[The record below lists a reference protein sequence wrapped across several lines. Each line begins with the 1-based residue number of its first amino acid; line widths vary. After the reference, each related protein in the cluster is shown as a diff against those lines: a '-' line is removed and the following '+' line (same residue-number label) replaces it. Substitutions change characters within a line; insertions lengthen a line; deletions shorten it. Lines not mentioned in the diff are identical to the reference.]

1 MYVFRSAFTPLLV
14 IGALFS
20 QPVGAADLIVPA
32 NDGKYV
38 RVEGV
43 STYPQPAPSDS
54 LAVIDASQFP
64 PKVTAVVEGIEH
76 TIAGPPQA
84 VAITPD
90 GKLAIIGAPSK
101 YDYAAKKESFGTFLQ
116 RVDLQASPPRLL
128 GRVEIGAHPNG
139 LSIHPEG
146 TLLLA
151 AGLDGT
157 LKVLTIAGQEVKLAD
172 SIKVGDKWLSGVSFT
187 HDGKAALVALRDE
200 GGLAV
205 LTVDGPSVTLTKE
218 RVSTGIAPYGID
230 ISSDDKWAVVG
241 SAGLAG
247 LPGQLAPGDADLITL
262 IDVSKRPFR
271 AVQHLTVPATPE
283 AVALSPD
290 GNWIVAQ
297 TLIEPDP
304 ERSGPWPAE
313 AWAGRSF
320 RNQGWRCH
328 PGQRSTERRGG
339 AGRRLRQGQQD
350 DPGPV
355 QCREGARRLPDPR
368 RPAGRHRRAAQARR
382 RTGLNPLHAPI
393 AGRLASRS
401 RQLL

>member
-1 MYVFRSAFTPLLV
+1 MNVFRSAFTPLLV

-20 QPVGAADLIVPA
+20 QSVGAADLIVSA

-116 RVDLQASPPRLL
+116 RVDLEASPPRLL
-128 GRVEIGAHPNG
+128 GRVEIGAHPNR

-157 LKVLTIAGQEVKLAD
+157 LKVLTIAGQEVKLAN
-172 SIKVGDKWLSGVSFT
+172 SIKVGDKRLSGVSFT

-205 LTVDGPSVTLTKE
+205 LAVDGPSVTLTKE

-230 ISSDDKWAVVG
+230 VSSDGKWAVAG

-297 TLIEPDP
+297 TLNGSNLTP
-304 ERSGPWPAE
+304 
-313 AWAGRSF
+313 
-320 RNQGWRCH
+320 N
-328 PGQRSTERRGG
+328 
-339 AGRRLRQGQQD
+339 
-350 DPGPV
+350 DPGSGRQKLGRIVLFAIRDGVATRVNDLPSGEAGQGAVFAKDNKTILV
-355 QCREGARRLPDPR
+355 QFNVEKALGVYQIRDDRLVDTGERLKLDAGPASIRATPR
-368 RPAGRHRRAAQARR
+368 
-382 RTGLNPLHAPI
+382 
-393 AGRLASRS
+393 
-401 RQLL
+401 

>member
-1 MYVFRSAFTPLLV
+1 MNVFRSASTPLLV
-14 IGALFS
+14 IGALLS
-20 QPVGAADLIVPA
+20 QPVGAADLIVSA

-54 LAVIDASQFP
+54 LAVIDASQSP
-64 PKVTAVVEGIEH
+64 PKITAVVEGVEH

-90 GKLAIIGAPSK
+90 GKLALLGAPSK
-101 YDYAAKKESFGTFLQ
+101 YDYAAQKESFGTFLQ
-116 RVDLQASPPRLL
+116 LVDLEASPPRLL

-139 LSIHPEG
+139 LAINPEG

-151 AGLDGT
+151 ACLDGT
-157 LKVLTIAGQEVKLAD
+157 LKVLTIAGKEVKLAD
-172 SIKVGDKWLSGVSFT
+172 SIKVGDKRLSGVSFT

-205 LTVDGPSVTLTKE
+205 LTVDGPTVDGPSVALTKE
-218 RVSTGIAPYGID
+218 RVSTGIAPYAID
-230 ISSDDKWAVVG
+230 VSSDGQWAVAG
-241 SAGLAG
+241 NAGLAG

-283 AVALSPD
+283 GVALSPD

-297 TLIEPDP
+297 TENGSNLTP
-304 ERSGPWPAE
+304 
-313 AWAGRSF
+313 
-320 RNQGWRCH
+320 N
-328 PGQRSTERRGG
+328 
-339 AGRRLRQGQQD
+339 
-350 DPGPV
+350 DPGPGRQKLGRV
-355 QCREGARRLPDPR
+355 VLFAIKDGVATRVNDLPS
-368 RPAGRHRRAAQARR
+368 GEAAQGVVFAKDNKTILVQFNVEKALAIYQIRDGKLVDTGER
-382 RTGLNPLHAPI
+382 LKLDAGPVSIRTTP
-393 AGRLASRS
+393 R
-401 RQLL
+401 

>member
-1 MYVFRSAFTPLLV
+1 MNVFRSAFTPLLV

-20 QPVGAADLIVPA
+20 QSVGAADLIVSA

-116 RVDLQASPPRLL
+116 RVDLEASPPRLL
-128 GRVEIGAHPNG
+128 GRVEIGAHPNR

-157 LKVLTIAGQEVKLAD
+157 LKVLTIAGQEVKLAN
-172 SIKVGDKWLSGVSFT
+172 SIKVGDKRLSGVSFT

-230 ISSDDKWAVVG
+230 ISSDGKWAVVG
-241 SAGLAG
+241 GAGLAG

-297 TLIEPDP
+297 TLNGSNLTP
-304 ERSGPWPAE
+304 
-313 AWAGRSF
+313 
-320 RNQGWRCH
+320 N
-328 PGQRSTERRGG
+328 
-339 AGRRLRQGQQD
+339 
-350 DPGPV
+350 DPGSGRQKLGRIVLFAIRDGVATRVNDLPSGEAGQGAVFAKDNKTILV
-355 QCREGARRLPDPR
+355 QFNVEKALGVYQIRDDRLVDTGERLKLDAGPASIRATPR
-368 RPAGRHRRAAQARR
+368 
-382 RTGLNPLHAPI
+382 
-393 AGRLASRS
+393 
-401 RQLL
+401 